1 MRKLSF
7 KASLCTNSNNRV
19 KIPCFPNLMLVVA
32 PNFLQMVAWQI
43 QHWIGLGGGF
53 LHSLE
58 IVVFLFSPPSSV
70 FVLTCNLFLFT
81 SNADVI
87 WLPGSASSYMYGYS
101 RQPVLKI
108 FTFNIFF
115 VKIKDCCCHREGARG
130 GGRCWYCSNTFNL
143 SKIVVYTEGQN
154 PTRSSWH
161 FRLISNS
168 YFIISLGNTLIT
180 FKCIT
185 VRSKWNQLSSCVAFS
200 RPALLRTLSD
210 DEVAAVNVLFAETGL
225 LPIDRLKEYS
235 FAERLSVDGTVYH
248 SAAYKRAGKSCSK
261 IVQFF
266 SQVTEP
272 EHLFG
277 EVQAFVTTGS
287 VHLALLKQY
296 PILASAISSLN
307 INPPKW
313 RNCETICWC

>member
-1 MRKLSF
+1 M
-7 KASLCTNSNNRV
+7 
-19 KIPCFPNLMLVVA
+19 
-32 PNFLQMVAWQI
+32 
-43 QHWIGLGGGF
+43 
-53 LHSLE
+53 
-58 IVVFLFSPPSSV
+58 
-70 FVLTCNLFLFT
+70 
-81 SNADVI
+81 
-87 WLPGSASSYMYGYS
+87 
-101 RQPVLKI
+101 
-108 FTFNIFF
+108 
-115 VKIKDCCCHREGARG
+115 
-130 GGRCWYCSNTFNL
+130 
-143 SKIVVYTEGQN
+143 
-154 PTRSSWH
+154 
-161 FRLISNS
+161 
-168 YFIISLGNTLIT
+168 
-180 FKCIT
+180 
-185 VRSKWNQLSSCVAFS
+185 AFS

-307 INPPKW
+307 ITPPK
-313 RNCETICWC
+313 